1 MRSMDIRVELPE
13 GARVTPAQRKSAEL
27 AAREAAV
34 LDLYSSAAIGG
45 YHAARL
51 LNMGYYDFLDL
62 LASKGIPASKTEP
75 QPDQVHEAKS
85 RLECPD
91 KQP

>member
-1 MRSMDIRVELPE
+1 MRSVDIHVELPDE
-13 GARVTPAQRKSAEL
+13 ARVSPAQRKSAEK

-34 LDLYSSAAIGG
+34 LDLYCSGAIGG

-51 LNMGYYDFLDL
+51 LGMQYYDFLDM

-85 RLECPD
+85 RWERPD
-91 KQP
+91 K